1 MHRLR
6 VRLRRRRLYRQ
17 FAAMQRPGQLQVPLR
32 RGKLQGSFFNN
43 CFNLINSFFFFLN

>member
-17 FAAMQRPGQLQVPLR
+17 FTAMQRPGQLQVPLR
-32 RGKLQGSFFNN
+32 RGKLQGSFSTAVS
-43 CFNLINSFFFFLN
+43 I